1 MFLPKLALVASVLV
15 SSIAASPYK
24 THSVEKRGQNVIIG
38 YRTVAEA
45 QAREYIAAKTLTL
58 TKPPVGIQIGTG
70 VYTSPAPGEW
80 PGGPTSWYCA
90 ILADAEALANTAKAW
105 VPSTYWFKG
114 DGEIDSFIKAQGL
127 DPLKTMRMSL
137 IDGLASRQQMVIPT
151 GLLNNKGGGL
161 SLSVL
166 CKQNVAELPSAR
178 VDYESEHFK
187 KNAKGEVQKPV
198 NPCKRAGAGD
208 CVEEAAEEG
217 AAEEGAAEGAEEGA
231 AEGATEGATEGA
243 VEGAAGNLIRDA
255 DLQAALKAGQVGEYR
270 FFAAGLESAGGA
282 AIEGA
287 ALDTVIAEADAAA
300 VSVAAEDAAAE
311 AVLAEAGETSIVGE
325 LLEVVVE
332 VAEV

>member
-1 MFLPKLALVASVLV
+1 MARRSYFLVRRH
-15 SSIAASPYK
+15 AAA
-24 THSVEKRGQNVIIG
+24 G
-38 YRTVAEA
+38 
-45 QAREYIAAKTLTL
+45 L
-58 TKPPVGIQIGTG
+58 TKHQTKNTQGLT
-70 VYTSPAPGEW
+70 ADR
-80 PGGPTSWYCA
+80 YCA

-151 GLLNNKGGGL
+151 GLLNHKGGGL

-243 VEGAAGNLIRDA
+243 VEGATEGAVEGAAGNLIRDA

-287 ALDTVIAEADAAA
+287 ALDTVIADADAAA
-300 VSVAAEDAAAE
+300 VGVAAEDAAAE
-311 AVLAEAGETSIVGE
+311 AVLAEAGETSIIGE

>member
-1 MFLPKLALVASVLV
+1 MFLPRLALVASVLV

-45 QAREYIAAKTLTL
+45 QARDYIKAKTLTL
-58 TKPPVGIQIGTG
+58 TKAPVGIQIGTG

-137 IDGLASRQQMVIPT
+137 IDGLESRQQMVIPT
-151 GLLNNKGGGL
+151 GLLNNNGGGL

-187 KNAKGEVQKPV
+187 KNAKGEAQKPAP

-217 AAEEGAAEGAEEGA
+217 AAEETAVEEGA
-231 AEGATEGATEGA
+231 AEEVAVEEGV

-270 FFAAGLESAGGA
+270 FFAEGLESAGGA

-287 ALDTVIAEADAAA
+287 ALDAVIAEADAAA

-311 AVLAEAGETSIVGE
+311 AVLAEAGETSIIGE
-325 LLEVVVE
+325 LLRVVIE

>member
-1 MFLPKLALVASVLV
+1 
-15 SSIAASPYK
+15 
-24 THSVEKRGQNVIIG
+24 
-38 YRTVAEA
+38 
-45 QAREYIAAKTLTL
+45 
-58 TKPPVGIQIGTG
+58 
-70 VYTSPAPGEW
+70 
-80 PGGPTSWYCA
+80 
-90 ILADAEALANTAKAW
+90 
-105 VPSTYWFKG
+105 
-114 DGEIDSFIKAQGL
+114 
-127 DPLKTMRMSL
+127 MRMSL

-198 NPCKRAGAGD
+198 SPCKRAGAGD

-300 VSVAAEDAAAE
+300 ASVAAEDAAAE

>member
-1 MFLPKLALVASVLV
+1 
-15 SSIAASPYK
+15 
-24 THSVEKRGQNVIIG
+24 
-38 YRTVAEA
+38 
-45 QAREYIAAKTLTL
+45 
-58 TKPPVGIQIGTG
+58 
-70 VYTSPAPGEW
+70 
-80 PGGPTSWYCA
+80 
-90 ILADAEALANTAKAW
+90 
-105 VPSTYWFKG
+105 
-114 DGEIDSFIKAQGL
+114 
-127 DPLKTMRMSL
+127 MRMSL

-151 GLLNNKGGGL
+151 GLLNHKGGGL

-166 CKQNVAELPSAR
+166 CKQN
-178 VDYESEHFK
+178 
-187 KNAKGEVQKPV
+187 NAKGEARKPV

-217 AAEEGAAEGAEEGA
+217 AAEGAEEGA
-231 AEGATEGATEGA
+231 AEDATEGATEGV

-311 AVLAEAGETSIVGE
+311 AVLAEAGETSIIGE
-325 LLEVVVE
+325 LLEVVIE